1 MAGKEKNRESMNQ
14 APPLSEPPETESIVE
29 EDQESSVV
37 ASARDI
43 PQPATTLPI
52 FTSKSVG
59 EMLVSYLGELS
70 SAPNLD
76 QVERLNKSGDGKPR
90 TPLTTVILAIVAAAG
105 GEISVQDLAAQ
116 VGRYWNRLLPGS
128 PYTLEE
134 FVFMVARNSDNLR
147 VS

>member
-1 MAGKEKNRESMNQ
+1 MAGKEKSREPIDQ
-14 APPLSEPPETESIVE
+14 APPVSELPETESAAGE
-29 EDQESSVV
+29 GQESSVV
-37 ASARDI
+37 ASARNI

-52 FTSKSVG
+52 FPSKSVG

-70 SAPNLD
+70 TAPSLED
-76 QVERLNKSGDGKPR
+76 LERLNKSGDGKPR
-90 TPLTTVILAIVAAAG
+90 TPLTTVILAIVAHAG

-116 VGRYWNRLLPGS
+116 VGQHWNRLLPGS